1 MRKTGTI
8 ENVEGDMDDTIIQCK
23 YDILDGSGRSVAMT
37 LSGWSVDVIT
47 DDENDENY
55 VTLIFKEFK
64 KKSNDETY
72 VTQRVQELIKELT
85 KHEATQENNKFV
97 MKMSLES
104 FKTLRNEKQQF
115 RRMSQTV
122 IRKGEPIS
130 TEDFLQIH
138 AENSSSLDRTYV
150 QYW

>member
-1 MRKTGTI
+1 MTP
-8 ENVEGDMDDTIIQCK
+8 
-23 YDILDGSGRSVAMT
+23 SV
-37 LSGWSVDVIT
+37 WSVDVIT
-47 DDENDENY
+47 DDENDEND
-55 VTLIFKEFK
+55 VPLAFKDFK
-64 KKSNDETY
+64 KKSNDQTH

-122 IRKGEPIS
+122 IRKGEQIP
-130 TEDFLQIH
+130 TEDFLQRLV
-138 AENSSSLDRTYV
+138 ENSSSLDRTYV